1 MKIAI
6 IGAGLTGL
14 RLAALLSEAHQ
25 VSVFEK
31 ARGPGGR
38 MSTRRAEPYA
48 FDHGAQYF
56 TAETIEFQTFV
67 GALERAGI
75 VARWPAEIVL
85 RNGARV
91 SSKPKYAAQPGMN
104 AICKSLASGLVIET
118 GLQVQS
124 MSHVSGQWQVRSRDD
139 QDCGTF
145 DWVISTAP
153 AEQTAQILP
162 ADFAARAELGQ
173 VRMQACFSL
182 MLGFES
188 SIALPW
194 QALKSGSGPVGWMA
208 VNSLKPQ
215 RPQPFALLI
224 QSGNDWADA
233 HIEEDPSEIVRAL
246 LASASELAG
255 TDLSGAAHQV
265 LHRWRY
271 AATAMPAGQP
281 FLIDPAKQLAA
292 AGDWCLGGKVEAAFS
307 SASALADHIL
317 SLTKT

>member
-14 RLAALLSEAHQ
+14 RLASLLSEAHQ

-38 MSTRRAEPYA
+38 MSTRRADPYA

-56 TAETIEFQTFV
+56 TAETAEFQTFIQ
-67 GALERAGI
+67 ALERTGT
-75 VARWPAEIVL
+75 VTRWPAEIAL

-91 SSKPKYAAQPGMN
+91 SGKPKYAAQPGMN
-104 AICKSLASGLVIET
+104 AICKTLASGVEIRT

-124 MSHVSGQWQVRSRDD
+124 VSRISDQWQVRSRDN
-139 QDCGTF
+139 QECGLF

-162 ADFAARAELGQ
+162 ADFAGQAQLSQ

-188 SIALPW
+188 SISLPW
-194 QALKSGSGPVGWMA
+194 QALKSGTGPVGWIA

-215 RPQPFALLI
+215 RPTPFALLI
-224 QSGNDWADA
+224 QSGNAWADA
-233 HIEEDPSEIVRAL
+233 HLDDDPAEIVRAL
-246 LASASELAG
+246 LAAASELAG
-255 TDLSGAAHQV
+255 ADLSGAGHQV

-271 AATAMPAGQP
+271 AATSVPAGQP
-281 FLIDPAKQLAA
+281 FLFDPAKQLAA

-307 SASALADHIL
+307 SASVLADHIL